1 MEDAENTGVTRENA
15 GLSRAP
21 LWGPAPGSGAPAPPG
36 PPAAPTYE
44 YPPVQPSAAATTQFT
59 SGSVAPRAARKPL
72 EGKAVVAAMIVSFV
86 VVAAV
91 VVVSFV
97 RGQSQ
102 SSAEPDVAA
111 APVPVTSNGFDYP
124 TTTTKPTVRSTTTR
138 PSTSVSTSSF
148 TPVGYRKVTGPNG
161 VFVSIPQTWTV
172 AEGSQPTNH
181 QAGDP
186 ATPGNVVRYG
196 ASASEARPLYD
207 AVAANESG
215 VKTGYQRIKLATVS
229 SSAEVVEWEFLYT
242 AEGVQRHAFARYW
255 RRAGLDYIVYGA
267 SNATDW
273 TQMQQVVY
281 AAVSSAGP
289 TA

>member
-1 MEDAENTGVTRENA
+1 MDDAENTDVTRENA
-15 GLSRAP
+15 GLSRVP
-21 LWGPAPGSGAPAPPG
+21 LWGPAPGPDTPAT
-36 PPAAPTYE
+36 PTYE
-44 YPPVQPSAAATTQFT
+44 YPPEQPSADAPTQFT
-59 SGSVAPRAARKPL
+59 GGSVTPKVARRPM
-72 EGKAVVAAMIVSFV
+72 EGKAVVVAAVVAFV

-91 VVVSFV
+91 VVVSYV
-97 RGQSQ
+97 RGGSR
-102 SSAEPDVAA
+102 STAEPDVAG
-111 APVPVTSNGFDYP
+111 APVPVTSNRYDHLTATATPPMRY
-124 TTTTKPTVRSTTTR
+124 TTTR
-138 PSTSVSTSSF
+138 PSTSVSSSPF

-172 AEGSQPTNH
+172 AAGSQPTNH
-181 QAGDP
+181 QADDP
-186 ATPGNVVRYG
+186 ATPGSVVRYG
-196 ASASEARPLYD
+196 ASTSEARPLYD

-281 AAVSSAGP
+281 ILVSSAGP
-289 TA
+289 TV